1 MKINWRSIAPHA
13 LVLLGFLAI
22 AFIYCSPILQ
32 GKVLVQHDVMQAQ
45 AAAQENVQF
54 KNETG
59 QDAWWTNSMF
69 GGMPS
74 YQIAGSYPNSISSHL
89 GKFIT
94 QILPNPVNLIFLQLL
109 SIYLFLMAMGV
120 GPLIGFA
127 GSISYAFATYNM
139 VIIPAGHSSKVLA
152 LAYAPIVLAGLR
164 WCLGKYKWIGASVFS
179 VGMSLEL
186 YANHIQITYYLFFII
201 AAFIIY
207 MLIQAIQ
214 TKTLKNYLGSG
225 LLLSIGLILALGTHS
240 MRLLNNYVY
249 SKETTRSA
257 SELKI
262 NASKGDGLDKSYAF
276 DWSYGITET
285 GTLLIPNFMGGA
297 SQGNLGGEKSDT
309 YRVMTE
315 AGIPGEQALGFVE
328 KAPTYWGEQSFTAG
342 PAYAGALVIFLFLFA
357 AFYVK
362 SKEKWWIIV
371 PTLLFIT
378 FSWGKNF
385 GFNSFL
391 FDYFPMFNKFR
402 AITMVLSF
410 VQFGFVALGFWGL
423 FNFVKEKPSFQEI
436 KKPLFISAG
445 ISGGLCLL
453 FALLPDLFLNFKGL
467 QDGVQIIQDNA
478 LNEAIWNAIRQ
489 DRIQLFKSDAYRSFF
504 IILISAGLIWAS
516 SGKKIKES
524 VLVIALVIISIFD
537 VTFVAKRYFT
547 NESFISK
554 FAAEEQIQASA
565 ADSQILTD
573 KGQYR
578 VLNSAV
584 SFMNDATTSYYHHSI
599 GGYHAAK
606 LRRYQ
611 ELIEKEFPKN
621 PGQMNILN
629 MMNTKYVIGTDS
641 IGQYSVQNNV
651 QALGNAWFV
660 QSVKVTKTPDEALS
674 SVGTFDPRTT
684 AIVEE
689 KDLTNIS
696 NKSIDSNQ
704 LGTINL
710 TKYALNQ
717 MVYTSKSDKDGF
729 AVFSEIYYRGNKDWK
744 SYIDGKEIAHIP
756 ANYIL
761 RGMYIPA
768 GKHQIEFKFE
778 PETVI
783 IGNKIDAFASIGLL
797 LFIALAIGIAYK
809 QKNKSI

>member
-1 MKINWRSIAPHA
+1 MKINWRSLVPHA
-13 LVLLGFLAI
+13 LVLIGFLAI
-22 AFIYCSPILQ
+22 AFIYCSPVLQ

-74 YQIAGSYPNSISSHL
+74 YQIAGSYPNSISSRL
-89 GKFIT
+89 GASIT
-94 QILPNPVNLIFLQLL
+94 PILPNPVNLIFLQL
-109 SIYLFLMAMGV
+109 IGMYLFLWAMGV
-120 GPLIGFA
+120 SPLIGFA
-127 GSISYAFATYNM
+127 GAISYAFATYNM
-139 VIIPAGHSSKVLA
+139 VIIPAGHTSKVLA
-152 LAYAPIVLAGLR
+152 LAYAPVVLAGLR
-164 WCLGKYKWIGASVFS
+164 LCWGNKKWMGAAIFAL
-179 VGMSLEL
+179 GMSLEL

-201 AAFIIY
+201 AAFQIY
-207 MLIQAIQ
+207 TLIQAFQ
-214 TKTLKNYLGSG
+214 NKALKNWFGSG
-225 LLLSIGLILALGTHS
+225 LLLALGLVLALGTHS

-257 SELKI
+257 SELIENK
-262 NASKGDGLDKSYAF
+262 AKGDGLDKNYAF
-276 DWSYGITET
+276 DWSYGIAET

-297 SQGNLGGEKSDT
+297 SQGNLGGEKSAT
-309 YRVMTE
+309 YQVMTE

-357 AFYVK
+357 ALYVK
-362 SKEKWWIIV
+362 SKEKWWIIA
-371 PTLLFIT
+371 PTLLFIS

-436 KKPLFISAG
+436 KRPLFISAG
-445 ISGGLCLL
+445 LSGGLCLL
-453 FALLPDLFLNFKGL
+453 FGLLPDLFLNFKGL

-478 LNEAIWNAIRQ
+478 LNDAIWNAIRQ
-489 DRIQLFKSDAYRSFF
+489 DRIQLFKSDAFRSFF
-504 IILISAGLIWAS
+504 IILLASAFIWAAS
-516 SGKKIKES
+516 SKKIKES
-524 VLVIALVIISIFD
+524 VLVIALVIISVFD

-547 NESFISK
+547 NDAFISK
-554 FAAEEQIQASA
+554 SAAEEQIQPTA
-565 ADSQILTD
+565 ADAQIIAD
-573 KGQYR
+573 KSQYR

-629 MMNTKYVIGTDS
+629 MLNTKYVIGTDS
-641 IGQYSVQNNV
+641 IGQYNVQTNL

-660 QSVKVTKTPDEALS
+660 KSIKVAKTADEALS
-674 SVGTFDPRTT
+674 NVGTFDPKYT
-684 AIVEE
+684 AIVEQ
-689 KDLTNIS
+689 KDLTNITQ
-696 NKSIDSNQ
+696 KSIDSSQ
-704 LGTINL
+704 VGSIQL
-710 TKYALNQ
+710 TKYTLNHLT
-717 MVYTSKSDKDGF
+717 YSSDSKQDGF

-744 SYIDGKEIAHIP
+744 SFIDGKEVPHVATD
-756 ANYIL
+756 YIL
-761 RGMYIPA
+761 RGLSIPA

-783 IGNKIDAFASIGLL
+783 LGNKIDAIASIGLL
-797 LFIALAIGIAYK
+797 LFMALALGITYK
-809 QKNKSI
+809 QTKNTL